1 MATSVGRVY
10 LNGCNYELAYD
21 LLSQSVANNTSTV
34 RLYGILHVTNN
45 YISWSSGSASVHVSG
60 LQAIGTY
67 YSRGDYTVIT
77 RDFTWSHD
85 NNGNF
90 SAYVGASLS
99 TTFVSGDTGGII
111 TLPRINRV
119 TKINSFTGNDV
130 EGTFSAT
137 YTKYISDWKEKL
149 RISIPNVVALMTID
163 NYESGDGVT
172 LDSASITTIQN
183 YMNTNGTNQVV
194 LGGVIETW
202 NGNTKVGESS
212 EINNICT
219 FINAEPTFTYTTTE
233 TNSNVV
239 DLLGATSNT
248 VIQNVSNLRINTTPT
263 AYKGASISKVA
274 ITHGN
279 QTYTD
284 IESPYSVEVPVTT
297 NSFTITTTDNR
308 TNSTSQTFTKT
319 MIEYQPVD
327 ITSLTMKR
335 QNPTSSNIIL
345 NLEAKY
351 YQKTFGSTANVP
363 TVKWKLDNGA
373 YTTIPSSEYT
383 IDTENNKL
391 KIYNYTLS
399 NALVYTA
406 NGTFAIEIS
415 DLLTTDADARDVLK
429 GVATYDAG
437 EHDLKVNGDLFIA
450 DTNGENAINV
460 KDFIDNIGYEYS
472 LNDEVDNISAWSKTN
487 IGYISLPAGKYI
499 GSLWVRNQGGGN
511 NIYNTR
517 VYFDDDNNTDELSN
531 FVSNDWSIGIVPIIL
546 TVSSTSTYYAR
557 VMHSGSTHKIDIRLN
572 LFKIK

>member
-1 MATSVGRVY
+1 MF
-10 LNGCNYELAYD
+10 
-21 LLSQSVANNTSTV
+21 
-34 RLYGILHVTNN
+34 I
-45 YISWSSGSASVHVSG
+45 
-60 LQAIGTY
+60 
-67 YSRGDYTVIT
+67 
-77 RDFTWSHD
+77 
-85 NNGNF
+85 
-90 SAYVGASLS
+90 GASLS

-119 TKINSFTGNDV
+119 AKINSFTGNDV

-172 LDSASITTIQN
+172 LDSESITTIQN

-202 NGNTKVGESS
+202 NGNTKIGESS

-239 DLLGATSNT
+239 DLLGATSDT
-248 VIQNVSNLRINTTPT
+248 VIQNVSKLRVDTTPT

-284 IESPYSVEVPVTT
+284 TESPYSVDVPVTT

-335 QNPTSSNIIL
+335 QNSTSSNIIL

-363 TVKWKLDNGA
+363 TVKWKLDDGT
-373 YTTIPSSEYT
+373 YTTIPSTEYT
-383 IDTENNKL
+383 IDTTNNKL
-391 KIYNYTLS
+391 TIYNYTLS
-399 NALVYTA
+399 NVLSY
-406 NGTFAIEIS
+406 NLKGTFTIEIS
-415 DLLTTDADARDVLK
+415 DLLTTDTDARDVLK
-429 GVATYDAG
+429 GIATYDVG
-437 EHDLKVNGDLFIA
+437 EHDLQINGDLYIA
-450 DTNGENAINV
+450 DTNRENARKVIV
-460 KDFIDNIGYEYS
+460 DSMTVVSLSFNITSIPPNTAIYDQVTPIPS
-472 LNDEVDNISAWSKTN
+472 NI
-487 IGYISLPAGKYI
+487 
-499 GSLWVRNQGGGN
+499 
-511 NIYNTR
+511 
-517 VYFDDDNNTDELSN
+517 LSN
-531 FVSNDWSIGIVPIIL
+531 DYTPIGIVGEDKYGA
-546 TVSSTSTYYAR
+546 YYANCCFTR
-557 VMHSGSTHKIDIRLN
+557 LYIDGRD
-572 LFKIK
+572 IKWAMANTSSAQAGTIYVIIYILAKKNQ

>member
-10 LNGCNYELAYD
+10 LSGCNYELAYD

-85 NNGNF
+85 NNGDF
-90 SAYVGASLS
+90 SMFIGASLS

-119 TKINSFTGNDV
+119 AKINSFTGNDV

-172 LDSASITTIQN
+172 LDSESITTIQN

-202 NGNTKVGESS
+202 NGNTKVGESV

-219 FINAEPTFTYTTTE
+219 FINAEPTFTYTATE

-239 DLLGATSNT
+239 ALLGSSSNT
-248 VIQNVSNLRINTTPT
+248 VIQNASNLRIETTPT

-284 IESPYSVEVPVTT
+284 TESPYSIEVPVTT

-327 ITSLTMKR
+327 ITSLAMKR
-335 QNPTSSNIIL
+335 RNPTSSDIIL

-363 TVKWKLDNGA
+363 TVRWKLGDGT
-373 YTTIPSSEYT
+373 YTAIPSSEYT

-391 KIYNYTLS
+391 RIYNYMLS

-406 NGTFAIEIS
+406 NGTFTIEIS
-415 DLLTTDADARDVLK
+415 DLLTSDTDGKTVLK
-429 GVATYDAG
+429 GVATWDAG
-437 EHDLKVNGDLFIA
+437 EHDFQVNGDLFVA
-450 DTNGENAINV
+450 DINRENPINMKKICSNSTTEQIIGTWTDGKPLYRKTYLISYYTYGTDFDDIQLETDNTINLVKSYGYLILSGFQVGIGTGDIGFGIISNVNSNTNG
-460 KDFIDNIGYEYS
+460 
-472 LNDEVDNISAWSKTN
+472 LL
-487 IGYISLPAGKYI
+487 YISRTH
-499 GSLWVRNQGGGN
+499 GSFGSYEGCR
-511 NIYNTR
+511 ITIEYTKT
-517 VYFDDDNNTDELSN
+517 TD
-531 FVSNDWSIGIVPIIL
+531 V
-546 TVSSTSTYYAR
+546 
-557 VMHSGSTHKIDIRLN
+557 
-572 LFKIK
+572 